1 MPSYQGEAGAPQATQ
16 AAGGSAPD
24 QNKSYP
30 QAPQDQTER
39 MVILTQTLRLKVD
52 DTAAT
57 IAAVREVA
65 DKHSAI
71 VANMRMASEGE
82 WVYDSPAGSY
92 TPLRG
97 WLTVRVPVDG
107 VKAFVDEVSGLG
119 EVVYQAETSDDV
131 TQEHVDLSARLE
143 NLRAQET
150 RLREL
155 VAQAA
160 NVEETLAVEQEL
172 WRVRGEIESLD
183 AQVKYLERQAA
194 MATITV
200 ELAEEGPVVQNW
212 GFVEALGDGIRAAAA
227 VLAFTISFTIATS
240 PLWILGLVI
249 FFLVRRCPPQQG
261 RHAASQG
268 QAGQDAKRPTRAG
281 SGRPDGCHG
290 SPQTRS
296 HTRGLI
302 PAVGPVPTHGPPHR
316 TSLKGAWHFTGE
328 RRRTTCA
335 PWSDSPGPSTG
346 RRSSRSIR
354 RAR

>member
-1 MPSYQGEAGAPQATQ
+1 MQITKKFSRTVFTVLVVLLAAVLGACSAGGGMPSYQGEAGAPQATQ

-24 QNKSYP
+24 QDKSYP

-71 VANMRMASEGE
+71 VANMRKASEGE

-131 TQEHVDLSARLE
+131 TQDHVDLSARLE

-212 GFVEALGDGIRAAAA
+212 GFVEALKDGIRAAAA

-249 FFLVRRCPPQQG
+249 FFLVRRARRNRASTRPPKVKPG
-261 RHAASQG
+261 RTRHVQPEPAPAA
-268 QAGQDAKRPTRAG
+268 
-281 SGRPDGCHG
+281 
-290 SPQTRS
+290 QT
-296 HTRGLI
+296 
-302 PAVGPVPTHGPPHR
+302 
-316 TSLKGAWHFTGE
+316 GATA
-328 RRRTTCA
+328 A
-335 PWSDSPGPSTG
+335 PKPEATPE
-346 RRSSRSIR
+346 
-354 RAR
+354 A